1 MQNDLFDLLKQQ
13 VGCDYISDL
22 RFEPNISIAKNLLRS
37 FEFDSCSLNEL
48 NDMACYLFGVPP
60 FSSKDAAVSFLISK

>member
-1 MQNDLFDLLKQQ
+1 MQKDLFDLLKQQ

-22 RFEPNISIAKNLLRS
+22 RFEPYKSIAKNKLKC

-48 NDMACYLFGVPP
+48 NDLAHYLFDSAP
-60 FSSKDAAVSFLISK
+60 FSSKAAAISFLVRF

>member
-22 RFEPNISIAKNLLRS
+22 RFEPYNSIAKNKLRCC
-37 FEFDSCSLNEL
+37 EFDSCSLSEL
-48 NDMACYLFGVPP
+48 NDLAHYLFGISP
-60 FSSKDAAVSFLISK
+60 FSSKDVAISFLVSK